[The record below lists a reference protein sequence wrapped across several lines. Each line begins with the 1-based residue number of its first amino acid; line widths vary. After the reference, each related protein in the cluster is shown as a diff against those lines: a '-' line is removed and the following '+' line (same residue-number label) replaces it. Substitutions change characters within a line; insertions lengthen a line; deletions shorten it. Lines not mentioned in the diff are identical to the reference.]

1 MRAVHIQNLTG
12 LRGFAALSVLLLHI
26 RYGDLANAYGDFA
39 FLFQTRGLGV
49 DVFFILSGFILAYVH
64 DKDFTEQIRL
74 RDAMGFWIARLARIY
89 PVHLFM
95 LVVTAFILP
104 MHLLYEWSPADT
116 KYTFYAN
123 LFLVHA
129 WGVTP
134 DLTFNQPSWSIS
146 SEWAAYLTFPFV
158 AYFTRKWGKIP
169 FALLLTGLAL
179 YAPYLQPKMLAD
191 GVWTIKC
198 IVYCVAG
205 YSAYQV
211 CRDLPDSKYW
221 RITAAVIAPLI
232 GLMFWTTS
240 IQYYFDL
247 IFPFLVIIM
256 IASLFRAGPIW
267 IYSNPLSVYFG
278 KISFSL
284 YMCHIMVLFVER
296 KLFGMM
302 DLKFEIPIIV
312 AFSMVLYHCIEEPLR
327 KIIRM
332 ASKGHHNERPQK
344 NFTDS
349 LTLQLPEPEQ
359 KKENKALA

>member
-1 MRAVHIQNLTG
+1 MRAAHIQNLTG

-26 RYGDLANAYGDFA
+26 RYGDLANDYEPFA
-39 FLFQTRGLGV
+39 FLFKTRGLGV

-64 DKDFTEQIRL
+64 GKDFAEKIRSNE
-74 RDAMGFWIARLARIY
+74 AISFWVARLARIY

-95 LVVTAFILP
+95 LVVTAFFLP

-116 KYTFYAN
+116 KYTLYAN

-129 WGVTP
+129 WGVTS

-146 SEWAAYLTFPFV
+146 CEWAAYLTFPFV

-169 FALLLTGLAL
+169 FALLLIGLAL
-179 YAPYLQPKMLAD
+179 YAPYLQPNMLTA

-198 IVYCVAG
+198 IVYFVAG
-205 YSAYQV
+205 YCAYQV
-211 CRDLPDSKYW
+211 CYDLPDSKYW
-221 RITAAVIAPLI
+221 RITAIAIAPLI

-247 IFPFLVIIM
+247 IFPLLVVIM

-267 IYSNPLSVYFG
+267 IYSNPVSVYFG

-302 DLKFEIPIIV
+302 DLKFEIPIII
-312 AFSMVLYHCIEEPLR
+312 AFSMFLYHCIEEPSR

-332 ASKGHHNERPQK
+332 VSEGRHNERPLK
-344 NFTDS
+344 SFSDS
-349 LTLQLPEPEQ
+349 FALPAPDPEQ
-359 KKENKALA
+359 KKENTALA